1 MGQSR
6 VSYHIS
12 TLNEYVLMKKFLC
25 TWIASISL
33 VTNVGLVAQEEDE
46 LQAARE
52 NIEELGDAL
61 RHELEE
67 MEEETHHLDEGVEEA
82 REHGEDREVERIE
95 MRMVHVKECMGAWRK
110 LLAHHERLT
119 ALNDEALVEQQE
131 AFYSAFRQVNLRRD
145 EGRIK
150 VELQEIELEMAEA
163 REEEDE
169 HHMKYLEH
177 RTERL
182 GRESAGLRKL
192 AEGWE
197 HVAALR
203 KEERFEEAED
213 KERHLGIVERD
224 LDLAREIQDLNM
236 RQFEAN
242 RELDHLRRA
251 MAMTERRAHAAREIV
266 GRQRQVIKAWE
277 RVKRSLAEA
286 ADEERQTLMEDFEFI
301 HHEFHLHREMTEL
314 HLRMSEA
321 EIEGDEEEV
330 GEIREHVEELKEE
343 IRNFHEERNERKDRE
358 DAN

>member
-1 MGQSR
+1 
-6 VSYHIS
+6 
-12 TLNEYVLMKKFLC
+12 MKKFLF
-25 TWIASISL
+25 TWIASFSL
-33 VTNVGLVAQEEDE
+33 VTNVGLVAQEEDD

-67 MEEETHHLDEGVEEA
+67 MEEETHYLDEGVEEA
-82 REHGEDREVERIE
+82 REHGEGREVERIE
-95 MRMVHVKECMGAWRK
+95 MRMAHLEECMVAWRK

-119 ALNDEALVEQQE
+119 ALDDEALVEQQE
-131 AFYSAFRQVNLRRD
+131 AFYSALRQANLRRD
-145 EGRIK
+145 ETRIK

-163 REEEDE
+163 QEEEDK
-169 HHMKYLEH
+169 HYIKYLEH
-177 RTERL
+177 RTKGL

-197 HVAALR
+197 HVATLR
-203 KEERFEEAED
+203 KEERFEEAEG

-266 GRQRQVIKAWE
+266 DRQRQVINAWQ
-277 RVKRSLAEA
+277 RIKRSLAEA
-286 ADEERQTLMEDFEFI
+286 VDEERETLMEDFEFI

-314 HLRMSEA
+314 RLRMSEA

-330 GEIREHVEELKEE
+330 GEIREHLEELKEE